1 MVGHC
6 NQNCEALA
14 LFPMGKWLKCF
25 LMVYVHYLH
34 LLGHAP
40 GDIIVVNKRLQYNQQ
55 QIEIVSDYSYLG
67 VERTGRSWCIFE
79 KYYNKEKNKNTG

>member
-1 MVGHC
+1 
-6 NQNCEALA
+6 
-14 LFPMGKWLKCF
+14 
-25 LMVYVHYLH
+25 MVYAYYLH

-40 GDIIVVNKRLQYNQQ
+40 GDNIVVNKRLQYNQQ

-79 KYYNKEKNKNTG
+79 KYYN